1 MVIKDV
7 NTSIIH
13 ETFCS
18 ITCPYN
24 CLSLVELLSIPFA
37 FWYLGKFDGASFLLV
52 GDLQAL
58 LANGQIHIVEKL
70 DRQCLTLSLR

>member
-1 MVIKDV
+1 MS

-24 CLSLVELLSIPFA
+24 CLNLVELLSIPFA
-37 FWYLGKFDGASFLLV
+37 FWYLGKFDGALFLLV
-52 GDLQAL
+52 EDLQAL

-70 DRQCLTLSLR
+70 DRQCLTLSLQ

>member
-1 MVIKDV
+1 MS

-52 GDLQAL
+52 EDLQAL